1 MTTALLGSFGSAAT
15 YYVATT
21 GNDSNPGTQAAPFRH
36 VSKGALTATQPGDTV
51 IVMDGTYDNEGVV
64 APNFVVTLY
73 YSGTSGNPI
82 TIKAQN
88 RGKAILDS
96 MNTSTTTTCN
106 GASAYLN
113 LKNASFVVIQGFV
126 IQRGCDSGIQSND
139 AAHDI
144 VIRWNEVRNIAN
156 HTVTDQIG
164 RDGIYINSTEY
175 NFTFDGNSWHDIGR
189 TDGQTLLHFDHGI
202 YAHAQNVTIIN
213 NLFYN
218 NNRGYHIQL
227 ADGASNWLV
236 ANNTFAFGTGNGE
249 AGQIMFWGNNS
260 GITLRNNIFYN
271 PNISALTR
279 YQATITNSPFDHNLI
294 YGVSSI
300 ISDSTGLTI
309 GVNQIGTNPMFVNGN
324 QTAPPYDF
332 HEKSGGAGIDAGMN
346 LAPVPIDFD
355 GTTRPQ
361 GSTMD
366 LGAYEYAVTA
376 ITPPPVI
383 SGVFVSAAYADSA
396 IVNWSTDQ
404 PATSYV
410 QYGLTSYTN
419 TTPTDPT
426 LVTSHSVTVSSLTAS
441 TLYHFRVGS
450 SNSSGGTTL
459 SPDYTLTT
467 SAPATSSS
475 IALSAASPTASV
487 VQGNSTMDGV
497 SATLVTG
504 SAVSVSFA
512 ASSLP
517 SGVTASFSSASC
529 TATCSTTMTLSAS
542 TAAAAGTY
550 NVIVT
555 GTGSAATASTTV
567 SLTITSAAVSSS
579 ISLST
584 ASPSVSV
591 VQGGA
596 VNDGLTATL
605 ISGSAVSVSFS
616 ATRLPAG
623 VTASFSSL
631 SCTATCSTTMTL
643 SASTAATPGTYTVSV
658 AGSGNAPTASTNV
671 SLTIIA
677 ASSSGTSDITSGLA
691 AQWKLN
697 EGGGNY
703 AYDSSGN
710 VNTAIL
716 HDPAWTTSTYGNTVS
731 FNGTTGYG
739 SVAESA
745 SLEIT
750 SQLTVSFWVNPSS
763 NNNTDPRVI
772 SKLYDWDVK
781 LNGSNRYPQLSAGGQ
796 YAMLNYSLP
805 VNAWHHVVFTFS
817 NGVVT
822 GYVDGAQVPLAANT
836 FTGGGTLPNNA
847 FGLYLATYDSSL
859 ANAYKGYMNDVRL
872 YSRALSATDV
882 AALYSA
888 LQPVIKKRR

>member
-1 MTTALLGSFGSAAT
+1 MTMALLGSFGSAAT

-21 GNDSNPGTQAAPFRH
+21 GSDSNPGTQAAPFRH

-202 YAHAQNVTIIN
+202 YAHARNVTIIN

-227 ADGASNWLV
+227 ADQASNWLV

-271 PNISALTR
+271 PNVSALTR
-279 YQATITNSPFDHNLI
+279 YQATITNSPFDHNII

-309 GVNQIGTNPMFVNGN
+309 GTNQIGANPLFVNAS
-324 QTAPPYDF
+324 TPPYDF
-332 HEKSGGAGIDAGMN
+332 HEQSGGAGIDAGMN
-346 LAPVPIDFD
+346 LAAVPVDFG

-361 GSTMD
+361 GSSMD
-366 LGAYEYAVTA
+366 QGAYEYAVTG

-383 SGVFVSAAYADSA
+383 SGVFVSGSYADSA

-419 TTPTDPT
+419 TTPTAPT
-426 LVTSHSVTVSSLTAS
+426 LVTSHSVTLPNLTAS

-450 SNSSGGTTL
+450 TNSSGGTTL
-459 SPDYTLTT
+459 SSDSTLTT
-467 SAPATSSS
+467 LASAASSS
-475 IALSAASPTASV
+475 VSLSAASPSVSV
-487 VQGNSTMDGV
+487 VQGNSTTDGV
-497 SATLVTG
+497 IATLVTG

-517 SGVTASFSSASC
+517 PGVTASFSASNC

-550 NVIVT
+550 NIGVT
-555 GTGSAATASTTV
+555 GTGSAAAASTAV
-567 SLTITSAAVSSS
+567 SLTITSAPVSSS
-579 ISLST
+579 ISLSA
-584 ASPSVSV
+584 ASPTASV
-591 VQGGA
+591 VQG
-596 VNDGLTATL
+596 NSTTDGVSATL
-605 ISGSAVSVSFS
+605 VTGSAVSVSFS

-643 SASTAATPGTYTVSV
+643 SASTAATPGTYNVSV
-658 AGSGNAPTASTNV
+658 AGSGTAPTASTTV
-671 SLTIIA
+671 SLTVIA
-677 ASSSGTSDITSGLA
+677 GSSSGTANITSGLA

-697 EGGGNY
+697 EGSGNY

-710 VNTAIL
+710 VNTATL
-716 HDPAWTTSTYGNTVS
+716 YNPTWTTSTYGNTVS
-731 FNGTTGYG
+731 FGGTTSYG

-745 SLEIT
+745 SLEMT
-750 SQLTVSFWVNPSS
+750 NQLTVSFWVNPSS
-763 NNNTDPRVI
+763 NANTDPRVI

-805 VNAWHHVVFTFS
+805 VNTWHHVVFTFS
-817 NGVVT
+817 TGVVT

-836 FTGGGTLPNNA
+836 FTGTGTLPNNA
-847 FGLYLATYDSSL
+847 YGLYLATYDSSL
-859 ANAYKGYMNDVRL
+859 ANGYKGYMNDVRL